1 MAASL
6 KRPFVV
12 GTSHLSVPL
21 EMRDRL
27 YVKED
32 HAESFLG
39 RLRDADVGQVLLLST
54 CARTEIQGAHDD
66 PEAAAVRIKAILAD
80 HAGVDAAELA
90 QQFYAMEDEE
100 AIRHI
105 FSVVSAL
112 DSPIT
117 GEPQVTGQVRDS
129 HRLARAAGM
138 VGPELEAV
146 LSAAYGAAKRV
157 RTETTVGERPVSIA
171 AAAVNLAASVHG
183 DLSTCTAL
191 LLGAGEMGEVAADR
205 FVASDLGR
213 LVVSDPVEARARLT
227 AQRYGCHHAPFDD
240 LPPLV
245 ADSDIVICGIGNG
258 AYAVSSELVSGALA
272 ARKQKPIF
280 IVDAAI
286 PGDVHPSVDKL
297 DGVFLYDL
305 DDLERVAMQ
314 GVASRDAAA
323 ESAREI
329 VDQEVEDY
337 LRTVAGRAAAPALIA
352 LRSRFEEVRSE
363 LLREKRNV
371 GAEEATRLLV
381 NRLLHTPLKELRRLA
396 EEGDYERAEVERL
409 LGRLFD
415 LPPGDS
421 GGDSSGDSSGDSG
434 GDGGSKD

>member
-1 MAASL
+1 MAALL

-12 GTSHLSVPL
+12 GANHLSVPL

-32 HAESFLG
+32 HAADFLG
-39 RLRDADVGQVLLLST
+39 RLRDAGLGQVLLLST

-66 PEAAAVRIKAILAD
+66 PEAATGRIKAIIAE
-80 HAGVDAAELA
+80 HAGIDAAELA

-112 DSPIT
+112 DSPVT

-129 HRLARAAGM
+129 HRLAQASGL
-138 VGPELEAV
+138 VGPELESV

-171 AAAVNLAASVHG
+171 AAAVNLAGSVHG
-183 DLSTCTAL
+183 DLSGCAAV

-205 FVASDLGR
+205 FVASGLGR
-213 LVVSDPVEARARLT
+213 LVVSDPVEARARLV
-227 AQRYGCHHAPFDD
+227 AQRYGSHHAPFDD
-240 LPPLV
+240 LPSLV
-245 ADSDIVICGIGNG
+245 ADCDVVISAIGNG

-286 PGDVHPSVDKL
+286 PGDVHPGVDKL

-337 LRTVAGRAAAPALIA
+337 LRNVAGRAAAPTLIA
-352 LRSRFEEVRSE
+352 LRSRFEEVRSD
-363 LLREKRNV
+363 LLREKRNI

-381 NRLLHTPLKELRRLA
+381 NRLLHMPLKELRRLA
-396 EEGDYERAEVERL
+396 EEGDYDRADVERL
-409 LGRLFD
+409 LTRLFD
-415 LPPGDS
+415 LPPGAPA
-421 GGDSSGDSSGDSG
+421 GE
-434 GDGGSKD
+434 DGNKD